1 MKRGRRQ
8 HDARWSRGKE
18 EWGERVRLGDARADV
33 TRIVTETRAR
43 RGAGTRRR
51 PGRLA
56 MRERVGD
63 THGEAGMT
71 LRKRHGARARVHFS
85 KDGGFPPTKNGATG
99 REPPQSRPPASD
111 FGQLLRG
118 ACQIMSS
125 PAARSAAG
133 TPLKHQNLTTSRI
146 GRGRPRRRA
155 WRRRRRPRVGGDRRC
170 APMRERVCAAPRR
183 RWRGRALPRPRARRT
198 WTSRAMAKGA
208 SRPRPRLRRLPR
220 PCPCR
225 AGGRGARGSVR
236 ATRRPRPSPPPGRTR
251 TRPRCRP
258 SDSTTPSSAGSR
270 AKSPASPPSASPGPT
285 PSSAGAPTSRSR
297 TRSASP
303 IATPTRPSPPPAR
316 TRGAL
321 GAAARPEGKSAR
333 GAASRDTTRARA
345 R

>member
-18 EWGERVRLGDARADV
+18 EWGKRVRLGDARADV

-225 AGGRGARGSVR
+225 AAGRGARQR
-236 ATRRPRPSPPPGRTR
+236 LR
-251 TRPRCRP
+251 
-258 SDSTTPSSAGSR
+258 DS
-270 AKSPASPPSASPGPT
+270 ASPPV
-285 PSSAGAPTSRSR
+285 PTSRPDPHAPSLQAQR
-297 TRSASP
+297 QHDALRGLAPITGLPPRPRRVRRLERWRADIALAHGSASL
-303 IATPTRPSPPPAR
+303 IATPTRPSPPRRERAAPGR
-316 TRGAL
+316 
-321 GAAARPEGKSAR
+321 AARPEGKSAR